1 MKVKLNISRLSLTA
15 RIAKCRQIVTAMT
28 GNPNF
33 TTPHPALPAIT
44 TALDESEAS
53 ANDAQAA
60 RQEAKAKTAIQNDKD
75 DFATGLMNQLAA
87 YVESIAGGDE
97 AIIRSAGMD
106 TKAAASSPTEIQ
118 DAPANLNATAG
129 DRDGEID
136 LSWEAVSGAKSYVI
150 EQAPDPPTE
159 TSWGHA
165 SVAARSSQT
174 LDGLKSGT
182 RYWFRVAAINAVGQ
196 SGWSDPAMKIAP

>member
-1 MKVKLNISRLSLTA
+1 MKVKLNISRLSLRD
-15 RIAKCRQIVTAMT
+15 RIARCRQIITSMT

-33 TTPHPALPAIT
+33 PTPNPPLATIT
-44 TALDESEAS
+44 TAL
-53 ANDAQAA
+53 NDAETASNAAQSA
-60 RQEAKAKTAIQNDKD
+60 RQDAKAKTVIQNNKD

-87 YVESIAGGDE
+87 YVESTAGDDE
-97 AIIRSAGMD
+97 SIIRSAGMD
-106 TKAAASSPTEIQ
+106 TKAVGSAPTSNP
-118 DAPANLNATAG
+118 DAPDNLSATAG
-129 DRDGEID
+129 DREGEID

-150 EQAPDPPTE
+150 EQSADPPTD

-165 SVAARSSQT
+165 SVSTRSSQT

-182 RYWFRVAAINAVGQ
+182 RYWFRVAAVNGVGQ